1 MKVLIADDH
10 PLVRDALARSVRQLA
25 PQAEVIEAGD
35 RAAAEAA
42 LRNAQPE
49 LALVDLHMPGMQG
62 PAGVRALVT
71 LAPRTRL
78 AVVSGEQDPAMMR
91 AAFAAGAVGFLPK
104 SDAPATLQQALRLLL
119 EGGSYTP
126 PQVLADLDGGAG
138 AGRSPGRSASRAD
151 PGGLTPRQLDVLRCL
166 MRGEPN
172 KLIARELGLTEGT
185 VKIHIAAILRCLQV
199 RNRTEAV
206 VVARRL
212 GVIAE

>member
-10 PLVRDALARSVRQLA
+10 PLVRDALARSLRQLA
-25 PQAEVIEAGD
+25 PEAEVIEAGD

-42 LRNAQPE
+42 LRRSAPA

-62 PAGVRALVT
+62 ASGVRALAT
-71 LAPRTRL
+71 LAPATRL

-104 SDAPATLQQALRLLL
+104 SDAPAVLQQALRLLL
-119 EGGSYTP
+119 DGGTYTP
-126 PQVLADLDGGAG
+126 PQVLADLNGGG
-138 AGRSPGRSASRAD
+138 GPGRSAARAD
-151 PGGLTPRQLDVLRCL
+151 PSGLTPRQLDVLRCL

-212 GVIAE
+212 GINAE